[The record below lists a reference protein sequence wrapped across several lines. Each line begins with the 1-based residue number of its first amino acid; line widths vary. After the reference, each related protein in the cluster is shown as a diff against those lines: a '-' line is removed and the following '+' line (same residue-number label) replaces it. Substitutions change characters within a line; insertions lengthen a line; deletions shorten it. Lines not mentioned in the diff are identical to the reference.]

1 MVASRFAISL
11 LLVVTVFPLLAQ
23 SAPVVEPVCVISDR
37 GEILGEALQVYIG
50 RGSDF
55 PTIACEVGPWRTFRG
70 ETWEP
75 SDVDWDF
82 MESVALLSQ
91 NTFVPEPRGSVLV
104 LSAIAA
110 LALAGRRRAG
120 RAAR

>member
-1 MVASRFAISL
+1 M
-11 LLVVTVFPLLAQ
+11 FPLLAQ

-37 GEILGEALQVYIG
+37 AEILGEALQVYIG

-55 PTIACEVGPWRTFRG
+55 PTIGCEVGPWRTFRG

-91 NTFVPEPRGSVLV
+91 NTFVPEPGSSVLV

-110 LALAGRRRAG
+110 LALAGRRRAR